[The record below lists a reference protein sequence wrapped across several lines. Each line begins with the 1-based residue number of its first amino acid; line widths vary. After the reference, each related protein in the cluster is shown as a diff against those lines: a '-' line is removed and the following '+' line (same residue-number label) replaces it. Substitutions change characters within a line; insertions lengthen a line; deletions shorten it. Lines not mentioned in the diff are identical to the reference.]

1 MEDKERDQL
10 TNLVLA
16 PYIQKATALIGKARA
31 VGGNQFRHAMA
42 TLAILIDY
50 HYTDPVLLKASVIHD
65 LLEDCG
71 EQEAQAVSTLD
82 ADGGAVIALVREV
95 SRDGKEPKREYLAR
109 VLSGGSRLA
118 KILKV
123 ADRISNLTD
132 LSSDVFPP
140 EQILKYLNESREF
153 ILPMAEEVN
162 PEMAKEMR
170 DLLVLKSVSLLRT
183 H

>member
-1 MEDKERDQL
+1 MEDSERLQL
-10 TNLVLA
+10 ASLVLA

-50 HYTDPVLLKASVIHD
+50 HYTDPVLLKASVVHD

-71 EQEAQAVSTLD
+71 EQEAAGLAALD
-82 ADGGAVIALVREV
+82 HDGNQVIALVREV
-95 SRDGKEPKREYLAR
+95 TRCAEDKEHYLRRLRDG
-109 VLSGGSRLA
+109 GSHNA
-118 KILKV
+118 KVLKV

-140 EQILKYLNESREF
+140 EKILKYLNETRDF
-153 ILPMAEEVN
+153 VLPMAAEVN
-162 PEMAKEMR
+162 AEMEKEVR
-170 DLLVLKSVSLLRT
+170 DLIARKSEALSRG